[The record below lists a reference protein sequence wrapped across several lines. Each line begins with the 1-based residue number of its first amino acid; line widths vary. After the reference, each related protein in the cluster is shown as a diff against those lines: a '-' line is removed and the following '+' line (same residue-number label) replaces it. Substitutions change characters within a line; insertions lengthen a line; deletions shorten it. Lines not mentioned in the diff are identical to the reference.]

1 MNFVDVLKE
10 CESANGAGSKKAIQS
25 ALAKLDAD
33 GRKLMRYAMDPYTT
47 FGVKKFDRPAIYTDP
62 VMEPK
67 DHTPFF
73 SMLNKL
79 ASRELTGNA
88 ARAAVMLGLAAYSKD
103 TAEYLERV
111 IDQDPRAGF
120 SADTFNKVWPTD
132 PIPSWDQQLAEKC
145 EDEDEFEKY
154 VTFPCQA
161 DIKYDGTRQFAFV
174 KDGMVE
180 YRARGG
186 KPSDHLNGLFDEE
199 LLEIRVRYGQDF
211 VLDGETLGTTFE
223 QTMNAKGSDN
233 KEAKKALTFRA
244 FFIMPLTDWIA
255 QKTTITN
262 GQTRETL
269 IHLLHG
275 LTKIKPTE
283 GREVKD
289 YADMVVYCNER
300 IDDETKQKA
309 EREGLI
315 LKNRDAVYE
324 WGRSYTWVKVKRF
337 YDVDARF
344 VSLYPGRAKTRLE
357 NTIGGA
363 TCIAF
368 LENGT
373 EVRFNVGS
381 GWSDEQRADAKAN
394 PEKWLKGTHV
404 ITYQEVSKSKGK
416 EFHSLRFCTLKQAFR
431 DDKLVEV

>member
-1 MNFVDVLKE
+1 MKFVEVLKA
-10 CESANGAGSKKAIQS
+10 CESANGAGSKKTIQA
-25 ALAKLDAD
+25 ALATLDAD

-47 FGVKKFDRPAIYTDP
+47 FGVKKFDRPAKYAETDGILGP
-62 VMEPK
+62 V
-67 DHTPFF
+67 F
-73 SMLNKL
+73 SVLDAL
-79 ASRELTGNA
+79 ATRDLSGNA
-88 ARAAVMLGLAAYSKD
+88 ARSAVTNILSYFTKD
-103 TAEYLERV
+103 TADYLERV
-111 IDQDPRAGF
+111 IDQDPKAGF
-120 SADTFNKVWPTD
+120 SADTFNKVWPND

-174 KDGMVE
+174 KDGVVE

-186 KPSDHLNGLFDEE
+186 KPSDHLNGIFDEE
-199 LLEIRVRYGQDF
+199 LLEIRKRYGQDF

-223 QTMNAKGSDN
+223 QTMNAKGSKNVD
-233 KEAKKALTFRA
+233 AKKSLMFRA
-244 FFIMPLTDWIA
+244 FFIMPLTDWVA

-262 GQTRETL
+262 GKTRETL
-269 IHLLHG
+269 TALLEG
-275 LTKIKPTE
+275 LTKIKLTE
-283 GREVKD
+283 GRKVQN
-289 YADMVVYCNER
+289 YADMVAYCNER

-315 LKNRDAVYE
+315 LKNEDAVYE

-337 YDVDARF
+337 YDVDARIVGF
-344 VSLYPGRAKTRLE
+344 YPGRPKSRLE
-357 NTIGGA
+357 NTVGGVN
-363 TCIAF
+363 CIAF

-381 GWSDEQRADAKAN
+381 GFTDAMREDMKNN
-394 PEKWLKGTHV
+394 PEKWLAGTHV

-416 EFHSLRFCTLKQAFR
+416 EFASLRFCTYNHSR
-431 DDKLVEV
+431 TDKLVEI

>member
-1 MNFVDVLKE
+1 MKFVEVLKE
-10 CESANGAGSKKAIQS
+10 CESANGAGSKKAIQT
-25 ALAKLDAD
+25 ALAKLDAN

-47 FGVKKFDRPAIYTDP
+47 FGVKKFDRPLNYSLNDNAIEP
-62 VMEPK
+62 VFEIL
-67 DHTPFF
+67 DE
-73 SMLNKL
+73 L

-88 ARAAVMLGLAAYSKD
+88 ARNEVTKMLAMFTED
-103 TAEYLERV
+103 TASYLERV

-120 SADTFNKVWPTD
+120 SADTFNKVWPND

-174 KDGMVE
+174 KDGVVE

-186 KPSDHLNGLFDEE
+186 KPSEHLNGLFDDE
-199 LLEIRVRYGQDF
+199 LLEIRKRYGQDF

-223 QTMNAKGSDN
+223 QTMNSKGSKNAD
-233 KEAKKALTFRA
+233 AKKALTFRA

-262 GQTRETL
+262 GQTRATL
-269 IHLLHG
+269 TTLLEG
-275 LTKIKPTE
+275 LTKIKLTE
-283 GREVKD
+283 GRKVQN
-289 YADMVVYCNER
+289 YADMVAYCNER

-315 LKNRDAVYE
+315 LKNEDAVYE

-337 YDVDARF
+337 YDVDARIVGF
-344 VSLYPGRAKTRLE
+344 YPGRPKSRLE
-357 NTIGGA
+357 NTVGGVN
-363 TCIAF
+363 CIAF

-381 GWSDEQRADAKAN
+381 GFSDAQRADMKAN
-394 PEKWLKGTHV
+394 PDKWLKGTHV
-404 ITYQEVSKSKGK
+404 ITYQEVSKGRGK
-416 EFHSLRFCTLKQAFR
+416 EFSSLRFCTLAQAFR
-431 DDKLVEV
+431 TDKLVEV